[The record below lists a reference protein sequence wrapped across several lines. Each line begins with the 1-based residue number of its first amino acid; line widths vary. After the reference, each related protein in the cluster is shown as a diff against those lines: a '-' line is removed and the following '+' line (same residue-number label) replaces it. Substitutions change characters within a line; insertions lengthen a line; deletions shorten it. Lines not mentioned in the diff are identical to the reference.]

1 MREIGFG
8 SKTDRNGQV
17 TLDAPHG
24 ATAIEVDKEGYGTVI
39 VATEP
44 ALLVKLTPS
53 EETVVHIVDGHDGRP
68 LSGWAMA
75 RDANG
80 RLIYPSHPTK
90 GASLYFRLPPGRYR
104 FSASADGYGSQT
116 IVAEVPSSDLRI
128 PLPRGS
134 RLLLQSHGNARR
146 TARLIQADGDEYV
159 RCWGNAVAEI
169 RIDSRMAVVEPVA
182 PGSYM
187 LEIRQTGA
195 KPRTIPISVGEGE
208 TMTVSID
215 P

>member
-1 MREIGFG
+1 M
-8 SKTDRNGQV
+8 SY
-17 TLDAPHG
+17 DALFTY
-24 ATAIEVDKEGYGTVI
+24 A
-39 VATEP
+39 EP
-44 ALLVKLTPS
+44 AAVAILMALIVVPVIIYLFTGWSVRRS
-53 EETVVHIVDGHDGRP
+53 EIVG
-68 LSGWAMA
+68 AMSA
-75 RDANG
+75 E
-80 RLIYPSHPTK
+80 

-116 IVAEVPSSDLRI
+116 IAAEVPSSDLRI

-169 RIDSRMAVVEPVA
+169 RIDSRTTVVEPVA
-182 PGSYM
+182 TGSYM

-208 TMTVSID
+208 TVTVPID